1 MSGRLGCLFA
11 AGGACPPRPGASEL
25 ALYLVAAALYIA
37 LGVAYPSL
45 LLSWFEGTAFLLFV
59 VWIIPAFVR
68 RLLR

>member
-1 MSGRLGCLFA
+1 LR
-11 AGGACPPRPGASEL
+11 EL